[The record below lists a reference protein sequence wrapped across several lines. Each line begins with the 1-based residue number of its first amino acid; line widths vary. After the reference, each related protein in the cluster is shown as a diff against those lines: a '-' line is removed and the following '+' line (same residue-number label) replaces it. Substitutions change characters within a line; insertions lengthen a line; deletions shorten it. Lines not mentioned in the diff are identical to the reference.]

1 MLSCYQFMKQYFY
14 YKNIGL
20 AYKSYFYAVDKNFN
34 LKLSK
39 LLYYIKMSR
48 LFADVL
54 MFKNELP

>member
-1 MLSCYQFMKQYFY
+1 MKQYFY

-20 AYKSYFYAVDKNFN
+20 AYTQESYFYAEDKNLN

-48 LFADVL
+48 LFAFL
-54 MFKNELP
+54 F